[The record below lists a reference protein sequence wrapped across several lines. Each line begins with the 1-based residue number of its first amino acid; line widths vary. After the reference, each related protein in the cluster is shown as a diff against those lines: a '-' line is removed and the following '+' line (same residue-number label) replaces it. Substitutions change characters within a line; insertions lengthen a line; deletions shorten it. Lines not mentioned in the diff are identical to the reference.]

1 MSATQNARCVVNCLL
16 TVPQEKV
23 GLRASCVK
31 AGVTRTAQMAG
42 HLQDIRVTFVANY
55 FINSPISLN
64 IGCSCSLIRL
74 ESM

>member
-1 MSATQNARCVVNCLL
+1 M
-16 TVPQEKV
+16 PQEKV

-31 AGVTRTAQMAG
+31 AGVTRTVQMAR
-42 HLQDIRVTFVANY
+42 HLLDVRVTFVANY

-64 IGCSCSLIRL
+64 IECSCSFIRL